1 MVVGDDRR
9 EDRVVVIKYALVGCL
24 IALGAFAFSK
34 RDAVLDAYRWDPT
47 VDKTLIPSFDPK
59 AVAEENALP
68 VPRSDI
74 DVQLGPD
81 TRAVAV
87 PTVPAAPTTT
97 ALPMQ
102 GGKSAIDG
110 QVVGPDN
117 APIPGATVR
126 IERFVGDSVVTVD
139 LASSAS
145 GGFAVNQLL
154 GGRYRVR
161 AWRAP
166 TFAQLGSEVTFLA
179 DGERRSFRLQLA
191 APNDIDISA
200 SASSS
205 QVIVG
210 QPVTVTMRILVP
222 VVNGNGQV
230 DQGGRA
236 NDLVVATGGG
246 VLAGQGGQTTSNA
259 EGLASFTFQCAQV
272 GAGSVT
278 MQTPYFKEVVDI
290 TCLPLPTTTTTA
302 PPPVTS
308 VPGAAPTTTKV
319 G

>member
-1 MVVGDDRR
+1 M
-9 EDRVVVIKYALVGCL
+9 VVIKYALAGCL
-24 IALGAFAFSK
+24 VALGIFAFSK
-34 RDAVLDAYRWDPT
+34 RDAVLAAYEWDPT
-47 VDKTLIPSFDPK
+47 IDKTLIPSFDPK
-59 AVAEENALP
+59 AVAEEHALP
-68 VPRSDI
+68 VPESDI
-74 DVQLGPD
+74 EVRLGPD

-87 PTVPAAPTTT
+87 PTVVPATSTS

-102 GGKSAIDG
+102 GGKAALEG
-110 QVVGPDN
+110 QVIGPDS

-126 IERFVGDSVVTVD
+126 IERFVGDDVVTVD
-139 LASSAS
+139 VATNATGS
-145 GGFAVNQLL
+145 FAVNQLL

-179 DGERRSFRLQLA
+179 DGDRRAMRLQLA

-200 SASSS
+200 SATASA
-205 QVIVG
+205 VIVG
-210 QPVTVTMRILVP
+210 QPTTVTMRILTP

-230 DQGGRA
+230 DMGGRA

-246 VLAGQGGQTTSNA
+246 VLIGQSGQATSNA
-259 EGLASFTFQCAQV
+259 EGTATFTFQCVQV

-278 MQTPYFKEVVDI
+278 MQTPYYKETVDI
-290 TCLPLPTTTTTA
+290 TCLPLPTTTTA
-302 PPPVTS
+302 P
-308 VPGAAPTTTKV
+308 PTTTTVAGATTTTVKV